1 MESPHC
7 NLTGGG
13 CGSIPGSIPGS
24 ALPAWLWESLAPV
37 IVRCIFFL
45 RLSVCG
51 GAL

>member
-7 NLTGGG
+7 NLTGGE
-13 CGSIPGSIPGS
+13 CGSIPGS